1 MEISTSLDI
10 LSKII
15 TSKENVSKLQGCNFI
30 RWWRPLHS
38 WGGTD
43 RCTFITNWALL
54 SQSRKERNV
63 CNASILLFRFLRT
76 VSILPFSF
84 ADKLLPFSLFF
95 FCGKP
100 FFFLPKLQRR
110 RGRATKVRAEP
121 SMMQTNPA
129 QQFQQSNQST
139 LNSLPAGLP
148 FTTRLTRFPVTI
160 SYKRPPVTRL
170 TRFPVTR
177 LTRFPVTTSYNC
189 LPVTRRLTR
198 FPVTTDH
205 QLQQG

>member
-84 ADKLLPFSLFF
+84 ADKLLPFSLSF
-95 FCGKP
+95 FCGKTS
-100 FFFLPKLQRR
+100 FFYQSFRGEEVGLQRSEQSHLWCR
-110 RGRATKVRAEP
+110 
-121 SMMQTNPA
+121 QTPHSDFNNQINPLWTVYL
-129 QQFQQSNQST
+129 QGF
-139 LNSLPAGLP
+139 
-148 FTTRLTRFPVTI
+148 
-160 SYKRPPVTRL
+160 
-170 TRFPVTR
+170 
-177 LTRFPVTTSYNC
+177 
-189 LPVTRRLTR
+189 
-198 FPVTTDH
+198 H
-205 QLQQG
+205 LQQG